1 MELDALEAWA
11 VEALRREGY
20 PWGLDPSRY
29 EDELSVVNEA
39 IENTQWE
46 AGTPPV
52 SEQARKLAPALAR
65 IILRV
70 RHARKLVEA
79 AEDIAAVVAAG
90 FDLGDRYQRALEL
103 GAPAVGAEL

>member
-1 MELDALEAWA
+1 MSDLDSLEAWA
-11 VEALRREGY
+11 ADVLRREGY

-29 EDELSVVNEA
+29 EDELSIVNEA

-52 SEQARKLAPALAR
+52 SEQAQKLAPALAR

-70 RHARKLVEA
+70 RHARTLVEA
-79 AEDIAAVVAAG
+79 AEDLAS
-90 FDLGDRYQRALEL
+90 Q
-103 GAPAVGAEL
+103 